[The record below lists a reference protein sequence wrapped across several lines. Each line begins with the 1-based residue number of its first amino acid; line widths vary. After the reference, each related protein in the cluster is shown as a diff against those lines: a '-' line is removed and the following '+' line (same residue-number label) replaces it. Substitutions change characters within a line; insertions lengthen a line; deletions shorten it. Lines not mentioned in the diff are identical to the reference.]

1 MEIQRSFIVMDK
13 NKPKYF
19 VNDTEVI
26 NTVKICAYSVR
37 DMEKFFNTM
46 LNYEKVEDHPDIKN
60 NNKRRIE
67 VLLKTLQNTSDL
79 LSKVAYTL
87 EKGK

>member
-1 MEIQRSFIVMDK
+1 MDK

>member
-1 MEIQRSFIVMDK
+1 MDK

-19 VNDTEVI
+19 INDTEVI
-26 NTVKICAYSVR
+26 NAVKICAYSVR

>member
-1 MEIQRSFIVMDK
+1 MDK

-37 DMEKFFNTM
+37 DTEKFFNAM

>member
-1 MEIQRSFIVMDK
+1 MANS
-13 NKPKYF
+13 KPKYF

-46 LNYEKVEDHPDIKN
+46 LNYEKVENHPDIKN

-87 EKGK
+87 QEGK

>member
-1 MEIQRSFIVMDK
+1 MTN

-19 VNDTEVI
+19 INDVEVI

>member
-1 MEIQRSFIVMDK
+1 MEK

-26 NTVKICAYSVR
+26 NTVKICAYFLR
-37 DMEKFFNTM
+37 DMETFFNTM

-60 NNKRRIE
+60 NNKRRIK

>member
-1 MEIQRSFIVMDK
+1 
-13 NKPKYF
+13 
-19 VNDTEVI
+19 
-26 NTVKICAYSVR
+26 VR
-37 DMEKFFNTM
+37 DMEKFFNDM

-67 VLLKTLQNTSDL
+67 VLLRTLQNTSDL

>member
-1 MEIQRSFIVMDK
+1 MEKD
-13 NKPKYF
+13 KPKYF
-19 VNDTEVI
+19 INDAEVI

-37 DMEKFFNTM
+37 DTEKFFNTM
-46 LNYEKVEDHPDIKN
+46 LNYERIENHPDIKN

-67 VLLKTLQNTSDL
+67 TVLKTLQNTCDL